1 MNKKKPNPLSVRLP
15 AQVQAALRDRAA
27 QEQRPTN
34 RLVREAVEAYLSA
47 NRPAA

>member
-1 MNKKKPNPLSVRLP
+1 MNKKKPSPLSVRLP

-34 RLVREAVEAYLSA
+34 RLVCEAVAAYLS
-47 NRPAA
+47 NRKSVA